1 MLRLIADQ
9 AAINP
14 EALALLAPDRL
25 PLTYAPLYAEVYEH
39 ARLLRAI
46 GINQKDRVAL
56 FLPNGPE
63 AALSFLATSAVSIC
77 APLNP
82 IFATS
87 EFDAALSSLQPK
99 ALDRKS
105 VV

>member
-14 EALALLAPDRL
+14 EALALLAPDRP
-25 PLTYAPLYAEVYEH
+25 PLTYARLYTEVREH

-46 GINQKDRVAL
+46 GINRQDRVAL

-63 AALSFLATSAVSIC
+63 AALSFLATSVVAIC
-77 APLNP
+77 APINP
-82 IFATS
+82 VFTTS

-99 ALDRKS
+99 A
-105 VV
+105 